1 MFMMLPPRIDS
12 DEEESDS
19 EIADDG
25 CQKDD
30 NESKEDRY
38 FVSFEQGLS
47 LLSEEYNESLRFLTM
62 TLSGLAR
69 HGGLTC
75 CKFVFYIYCLFMIH
89 FVLKHAIICIVEM
102 LAQSLSV

>member
-47 LLSEEYNESLRFLTM
+47 LLRFLTM